1 MHISHLGLT
10 NFRNFS
16 RLEMDLP
23 NGPILLWGDNGHGK
37 SNFLEAIFFL
47 ATTRSPY
54 ASSDRQ
60 LIHWLAWKDEQP
72 FARLTARIERERG
85 PLRVEMVLKGRP
97 LEEPWTLQEP
107 EGPGVTKRIRLNQI
121 PRRALDALG
130 EFQVVMFHP
139 QDVNLVAGS
148 PSERRRYLDVA
159 NSQVDPRYARSLS
172 QLNRILLQRN
182 SLLRQ
187 VREEAASQDQLEFW
201 DQQVAEHGA
210 YVILQRG
217 RFVSEVGPLANTE
230 HQRLT
235 GGRKDL
241 KVVYLSALGQKEALA
256 LDELDLPSLMS
267 RLARALK
274 KERPREIASGMS
286 LVGPHR
292 DDLQFTVD
300 SVEMTSYGS
309 RGEQRTI
316 ALALK
321 LAEASFFL
329 SQTGDRPVLLLDD
342 VMSELD
348 HSRRAHLL
356 ASLLPEQQAVVT
368 TTGVEGCPEEFI
380 RKACIIRV
388 QDGRLE
394 MQARNHHP

>member
-1 MHISHLGLT
+1 VHISHLGLT

-217 RFVSEVGPLANTE
+217 RFVSDVGPLANTE

-241 KVVYLSALGQKEALA
+241 KVVYLSALGQKEALG

-394 MQARNHHP
+394 IQARNHHP

>member
-241 KVVYLSALGQKEALA
+241 KVVYLSALGQKEALG

-394 MQARNHHP
+394 IQARNHHP

>member
-217 RFVSEVGPLANTE
+217 RFVSDVGPLANTE

-241 KVVYLSALGQKEALA
+241 KVVYLSALGQKEALG

-394 MQARNHHP
+394 IQARNHHP